1 MRRCFN
7 WFRRRRLPPCVLVCP
22 AESGRLCIAR
32 PLRLCAAGAG
42 RKKVRTQSLHAAV
55 IISNHDS
62 LALFLPRTPAWFAS
76 FWLPKTCHCLHDSLP
91 RSPAWFA
98 SSSLPEP
105 CTQYAYGFCH
115 SVCAPNHNSQA
126 AHSVRERCGR
136 AGRHCDLAR
145 LARVAARQSN
155 KHGPST
161 AADTA
166 VAADAAIAKD
176 TCHHE

>member
-1 MRRCFN
+1 MIPWRYSFLELLHG
-7 WFRRRRLPPCVLVCP
+7 LPPSGCPNLFIACVILSLEVQHGLPHSLCLNLVLSMPMVSVTECV
-22 AESGRLCIAR
+22 RQITTHR
-32 PLRLCAAGAG
+32 QPL
-42 RKKVRTQSLHAAV
+42 
-55 IISNHDS
+55 D
-62 LALFLPRTPAWFAS
+62 
-76 FWLPKTCHCLHDSLP
+76 
-91 RSPAWFA
+91 
-98 SSSLPEP
+98 
-105 CTQYAYGFCH
+105 
-115 SVCAPNHNSQA
+115 
-126 AHSVRERCGR
+126 SVRERCGR